1 MKNDEIKQ
9 NNKKKGTT
17 NKDKNNKKVATKVT
31 KIKEEKVIVEEFN
44 LEDEVNETEA
54 EVLEENKSSFFD
66 KLKERKNDLFL
77 LLGLVVVV
85 VLGFFVLK
93 GKDVGPTY
101 ELPLTLSGEAGLHE
115 LTYSEYQEKVDNDES
130 FVVILESASCS
141 HCVAFMPVA
150 EKFANDNGLPMYYVD
165 TNTFSSEDWDGF
177 EKSNTYLKKANGR
190 WGTPTT
196 MVLAGNE
203 TVSYIEGETDAA
215 SLLNLYNEYFD
226 MSEE

>member
-1 MKNDEIKQ
+1 MKNEEVKQ
-9 NNKKKGTT
+9 KSKKKGTT
-17 NKDKNNKKVATKVT
+17 NKDNKKVATKVT
-31 KIKEEKVIVEEFN
+31 KNKEEKVIVEEIT
-44 LEDEVNETEA
+44 VNE
-54 EVLEENKSSFFD
+54 EVDDELDSVESLEEKNSFFD

-77 LLGLVVVV
+77 FLGLVVVV

-93 GKDVGPTY
+93 GKEVGPTY

-115 LTYSEYQEKVDNDES
+115 LNYSEYQEKIDNDES
-130 FVVILESASCS
+130 FVVILESATCS

-165 TNTFSSEDWDGF
+165 LNTFTSDEVNKF

-196 MVLAGNE
+196 MVLAGKE
-203 TVSYIEGETDAA
+203 TVSYIEGETDAD
-215 SLLNLYNEYFD
+215 SLLKMYNDYFD
-226 MSEE
+226 MGE